1 MSEKDFW
8 SDLEHRLSREL
19 AGLAIKHKGTLWCDG
34 IAPTAILGTD
44 SPPRIEG
51 EAWIGTASNDL
62 PPWRF
67 TLFLPVPVNSR
78 DEINWNEL
86 LPPEH
91 QTYWVAIDAQRRI
104 LQIEPT
110 AAKAWSDRSE

>member
-8 SDLEHRLSREL
+8 SKLEYRLSREL

-62 PPWRF
+62 SLWRF

-86 LPPEH
+86 LPPED
-91 QTYWVAIDAQRRI
+91 QTYWVAIDAQHRI
-104 LQIEPT
+104 LQIEPE
-110 AAKAWSDRSE
+110 AAKAWSDRS